1 MHPNCISNV
10 AQDQGSQ
17 RWYPVTKERVL
28 LTDDLGSDLKDGGST
43 LVQRFDQP
51 VGGMQPLGQVIFLG
65 LATRG
70 LANSSVVAVVDQ
82 NAGEGFSIELDDLIS
97 PIISAT
103 SAASTRHT
111 RIRAATLR
119 VASNGR

>member
-17 RWYPVTKERVL
+17 RWYSVTKESVL
-28 LTDDLGSDLKDGGST
+28 LTDDLGSDLKDGRST

-51 VGGMQPLGQVIFLG
+51 VGGMQPLGQVIFLS
-65 LATRG
+65 LAARG

-82 NAGEGFSIELDDLIS
+82 IS
-97 PIISAT
+97 VIISAT

-111 RIRAATLR
+111 RTSAATLR
-119 VASNGR
+119 VANNGR